1 LTIESLTSS
10 WLPKTC
16 TSEAPGGP
24 TKNEALLSSRGPIL
38 ASVSPLDPKSSR
50 EASSR
55 FRMPA
60 RPLHTQC
67 VSRYLSILRC
77 ATRSERR
84 DRVQRF
90 TNDSHRQPDPRYSR
104 FRQPSSQT
112 FHSPT
117 LPKDFQLRLRPRRGR
132 FGTLSEQLECGIVGR
147 TAVGPF
153 FGKATSTH
161 YPISCGRFLAV
172 GAILSPQQ
180 RFFYPS

>member
-1 LTIESLTSS
+1 MTIESLTSS
-10 WLPKTC
+10 WLSKTC
-16 TSEAPGGP
+16 TSEAPGGH
-24 TKNEALLSSRGPIL
+24 TKSEALLSSRGPIL
-38 ASVSPLDPKSSR
+38 ASVSALDPKSSR
-50 EASSR
+50 GASSR

-90 TNDSHRQPDPRYSR
+90 TNDSHRQPAPRYSR
-104 FRQPSSQT
+104 F
-112 FHSPT
+112 
-117 LPKDFQLRLRPRRGR
+117 
-132 FGTLSEQLECGIVGR
+132 I
-147 TAVGPF
+147 APF
-153 FGKATSTH
+153 FVEATTTH
-161 YPISCGRFLAV
+161 YPITCESFVTL